1 MFVLCLLPVVELG
14 LFKLKFFVV
23 ELDLAEMACVSRNI
37 RTTRSES
44 LALFRSNVPFL
55 SVRSRILV
63 FLYLNIVNMMS
74 HCFME
79 DEVGAG
85 FRW

>member
-1 MFVLCLLPVVELG
+1 MYMSFYE
-14 LFKLKFFVV
+14 V
-23 ELDLAEMACVSRNI
+23 ELDLTEMACVSRNI

-55 SVRSRILV
+55 SVRSRILIFFNLHKINV
-63 FLYLNIVNMMS
+63 MS

>member
-1 MFVLCLLPVVELG
+1 MYMSFYE
-14 LFKLKFFVV
+14 V
-23 ELDLAEMACVSRNI
+23 ELDLTEMACVSRNI

-55 SVRSRILV
+55 SVRSRILI
-63 FLYLNIVNMMS
+63 FLYLHKIYMMS

>member
-1 MFVLCLLPVVELG
+1 MKLNSTSQKWRAFPETSARLVPSPFSFVSNPSHCEG
-14 LFKLKFFVV
+14 F
-23 ELDLAEMACVSRNI
+23 
-37 RTTRSES
+37 
-44 LALFRSNVPFL
+44 SNVPFL
-55 SVRSRILV
+55 GVRSRILV
-63 FLYLNIVNMMS
+63 FLYLNVVNMMS

>member
-1 MFVLCLLPVVELG
+1 MYMSFYE
-14 LFKLKFFVV
+14 V
-23 ELDLAEMACVSRNI
+23 ELDLTEMSCVSRNI

-55 SVRSRILV
+55 IVRSRILI
-63 FLYLNIVNMMS
+63 FFNLHKVNMMS

>member
-1 MFVLCLLPVVELG
+1 MYKYCFYE
-14 LFKLKFFVV
+14 V
-23 ELDLAEMACVSRNI
+23 ELDLTEMACVSRNI

-63 FLYLNIVNMMS
+63 FLYLHVINMMS